1 MYTERLT
8 TLMFCGCFLLLCYI
22 IILGL
27 IVCDHRAGVR
37 KAKQRGEIIT
47 SDGHKRTIEKI
58 SKYFNMTFAMS
69 IIDVL
74 QLTLILFL
82 YHFYSRDIIMLPWF
96 TLIAV
101 GYVGFVEIKSIW
113 EPADVKEKKQMQDY
127 RRAILALIRE
137 YGGIDKILEVVMQDQ
152 KERENAEFPK
162 QSLNADNF

>member
-1 MYTERLT
+1 
-8 TLMFCGCFLLLCYI
+8 MFCGVFLLLCYI
-22 IILGL
+22 IILAL
-27 IVCDHRAGVR
+27 IICDHQAGVR
-37 KAKQRGEIIT
+37 KAKQRGELIT

-82 YHFYSRDIIMLPWF
+82 YHFYHRDIIMLPLF

-113 EPADVKEKKQMQDY
+113 EPADVKEKKQMEDY
-127 RRAILALIRE
+127 RRAILAMVRE
-137 YGGIDKILEVVMQDQ
+137 YGGIDKMMEVVMRDQASQDEGRLPRHEYSQ
-152 KERENAEFPK
+152 
-162 QSLNADNF
+162 DNF

>member
-1 MYTERLT
+1 
-8 TLMFCGCFLLLCYI
+8 MFCGGFMLLCYI
-22 IILGL
+22 IILAL

-58 SKYFNMTFAMS
+58 SKYFNMTFALS
-69 IIDVL
+69 IIDIL

-82 YHFYSRDIIMLPWF
+82 YHFYGRDIIMIPWF
-96 TLIAV
+96 TLIGV

-127 RRAILALIRE
+127 RRAIIALIKE
-137 YGGIDKILEVVMQDQ
+137 YGGIDKVMEAMTQ
-152 KERENAEFPK
+152 KSRDEEEGLPK
-162 QSLNADNF
+162 SELNHDDF